1 MSCGWVPRDGQAVEN
16 QQVVEIQR
24 KGAAVV
30 ESRAAERADPTDEPV
45 TDVERSLTPRGART
59 AARLRE
65 AAREVFSDHGY
76 ANARVEDV
84 VARAGVSHG
93 TFYTYYH
100 NKAAIL
106 DALVDHAAVRL
117 REVVDAPWEG
127 EDVPAVIRDVIDG
140 FVDALAEEGD
150 VIGAWI
156 EAAAHDDHFR
166 DRLRRVRGQYTDT
179 VAVHIAPALA
189 HTGHDP
195 TVAAGAL
202 VAMVEGYATDR
213 LAEAGSAERSSAV
226 TTLAELWFGGL
237 SRLGA
242 GTA

>member
-1 MSCGWVPRDGQAVEN
+1 MHVSGRDPR
-16 QQVVEIQR
+16 EIAEPVR
-24 KGAAVV
+24 GVAVV
-30 ESRAAERADPTDEPV
+30 DSAAAQSASRGTEPV
-45 TDVERSLTPRGART
+45 TDLERTLTPRGART
-59 AARLRE
+59 AARLRD
-65 AAREVFSDHGY
+65 AARQVFSDHGY

-84 VARAGVSHG
+84 VALAGVSHG
-93 TFYTYYH
+93 TFYTYYE

-117 REVVDAPWEG
+117 REVVDEPWEG

-140 FVDALAEEGD
+140 FVQALAEEGD

-179 VAVHIAPALA
+179 VASHIAPALT
-189 HTGHDP
+189 HTDHDP
-195 TVAAGAL
+195 IVAAGAL

-213 LAEAGSAERSSAV
+213 LAEAGSRQRDSAV

-237 SRLGA
+237 TRLGSA
-242 GTA
+242 AE

>member
-1 MSCGWVPRDGQAVEN
+1 MVDS
-16 QQVVEIQR
+16 
-24 KGAAVV
+24 AAAHPAG
-30 ESRAAERADPTDEPV
+30 SGGEPV
-45 TDVERSLTPRGART
+45 TDLDRTLTPRGART
-59 AARLRE
+59 AARLRDG
-65 AAREVFSDHGY
+65 ARQVFADHGY
-76 ANARVEDV
+76 ASARVEDV
-84 VARAGVSHG
+84 VALAGVSHG
-93 TFYTYYH
+93 TFYTYYE

-117 REVVDAPWEG
+117 REVVDEPWEG

-140 FVDALAEEGD
+140 FVEALAEEGD

-166 DRLRRVRGQYTDT
+166 DRLRQVRGQYTDT
-179 VAVHIAPALA
+179 VASHIAPVLA

-213 LAEAGSAERSSAV
+213 LAEAGSHQRDLAV

-237 SRLGA
+237 ARLGSVA
-242 GTA
+242 E